1 MKNLSLSDGQIE
13 RIEELA
19 DNIIRSLAI
28 YFLIK
33 EFVNVENSSD
43 ENDFIYKKFILSM
56 LTTFNDTNE
65 YEH

>member
-19 DNIIRSLAI
+19 DNIIRSLAL

-33 EFVNVENSSD
+33 EFVNVENSSY

>member
-19 DNIIRSLAI
+19 DNIIRSLAL